1 MRNIQSVTLEGES
14 LCPKEYPPAALCP
27 LPEEAEEIA
36 PKEGGMAKLLA
47 KLEGMKEKLN
57 WKDFPWKKI
66 FNPRN
71 ALVASCVALIAVA
84 GYLNVRFSTPALDTP
99 SAPLEGEQMQ
109 ESVVPDSTQTGDSSS
124 DFFAQAVISRERVR
138 DEAIDVLREL
148 TEDETAD
155 AIARQDAYDRMNQLA
170 EEISTEVNIENL
182 VRSKGFTQC
191 VAVVSGEDVNV
202 IVQSEGLTPG
212 EVAQIKE
219 IVYVQTGVLPKNIKI
234 IEKSARDSLVSAPTQ
249 SSAAS

>member
-1 MRNIQSVTLEGES
+1 MRKLETVTLESDVMFPGEMVQRS
-14 LCPKEYPPAALCP
+14 LCPI
-27 LPEEAEEIA
+27 PEEEPVGEGEEKGINT
-36 PKEGGMAKLLA
+36 LLA
-47 KLEGMKEKLN
+47 KLGGWGEKLRF
-57 WKDFPWKKI
+57 KPFPWKAI
-66 FNPRN
+66 LNPRN
-71 ALVASCVALIAVA
+71 ALIASCVVLIAVA
-84 GYLNVRFSTPALDTP
+84 GYLNVRFSTPALDVP
-99 SAPLEGEQMQ
+99 SSPTD
-109 ESVVPDSTQTGDSSS
+109 VPDTQENTGSNQDAMDPVA

-155 AIARQDAYDRMNQLA
+155 ALARQDAYDRMNRLA

-191 VAVVSGEDVNV
+191 VAVVSGENVNV

-234 IEKSARDSLVSAPTQ
+234 IEKSSQEVSVNPPSP
-249 SSAAS
+249 SSATV